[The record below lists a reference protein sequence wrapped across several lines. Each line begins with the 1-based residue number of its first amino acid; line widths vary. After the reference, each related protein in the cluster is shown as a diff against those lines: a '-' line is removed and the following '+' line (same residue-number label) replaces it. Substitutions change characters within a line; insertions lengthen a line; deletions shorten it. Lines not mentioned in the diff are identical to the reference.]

1 MYLDALDVCLES
13 LTTVIKS
20 KCLIILFEFTI
31 NIAVQYV
38 YSVFK
43 SCLQGL
49 TRCVNIFGKY

>member
-38 YSVFK
+38 QYIVFSNPACK
-43 SCLQGL
+43 
-49 TRCVNIFGKY
+49 V